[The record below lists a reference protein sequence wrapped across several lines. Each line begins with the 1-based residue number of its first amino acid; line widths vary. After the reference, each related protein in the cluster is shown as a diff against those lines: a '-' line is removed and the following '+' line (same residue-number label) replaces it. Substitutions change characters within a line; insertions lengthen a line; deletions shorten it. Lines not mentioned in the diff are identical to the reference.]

1 MKRSDN
7 DAIQKR
13 MRVSDN
19 LDSVVSESG
28 LERRSVAYTPY
39 GLAPNRESLT
49 GFVGQMRSLVPEGY
63 FLGNGYRFY
72 NTILM
77 RFNSPDELSP
87 FEAGGLNAYAYCAG
101 DPVNRTD
108 PSGRMYYAGTGKI
121 YNWVR
126 PWESPLGS
134 QSSMP
139 RSRSRS
145 RSPVHVVPRSPSPTN
160 QNRPLTPAQLSR
172 EGVAASSRSPNR
184 ESKRTQ
190 LWVTKE
196 IADRAIQKVQL
207 SQASMFVGRD
217 GESNRELVIKY
228 IELRRLHKSWEARY
242 LMRVSAPSTS
252 DVAKLVEHGSKALAN
267 TAYEIRHRTDS

>member
-1 MKRSDN
+1 M
-7 DAIQKR
+7 
-13 MRVSDN
+13 
-19 LDSVVSESG
+19 
-28 LERRSVAYTPY
+28 
-39 GLAPNRESLT
+39 
-49 GFVGQMRSLVPEGY
+49 
-63 FLGNGYRFY
+63 
-72 NTILM
+72 
-77 RFNSPDELSP
+77 
-87 FEAGGLNAYAYCAG
+87 
-101 DPVNRTD
+101 
-108 PSGRMYYAGTGKI
+108 
-121 YNWVR
+121 
-126 PWESPLGS
+126 
-134 QSSMP
+134 
-139 RSRSRS
+139 
-145 RSPVHVVPRSPSPTN
+145 HVVPRSPSPTN